1 MKEEFIT
8 HSSQNKG
15 AWHAASCHARPHR
28 ASRGVG
34 VGMRVSQE
42 AGGARGKAWPRAF
55 AVEGMGEAEQAH
67 LNKFK
72 VG

>member
-1 MKEEFIT
+1 MLHHVMPGHT
-8 HSSQNKG
+8 G
-15 AWHAASCHARPHR
+15 PHG
-28 ASRGVG
+28 GVR
-34 VGMRVSQE
+34 VGTRVSQE

-72 VG
+72 IGQFE